1 MEEIVYEFIDYKIK
15 KIENE
20 LNFLSKS
27 YVFLLMSSIE
37 EDILFLKELG
47 SCYADVLVDHMEFV
61 STKIENYFHMLD
73 VQKMKEEIH
82 NRIVQLTVDIEVDCD
97 YSLNPVVQ
105 LDSFIREKDDIALEM
120 KVFDKF
126 GANEEEM
133 NELKYL
139 FGGISMSLERLISI

>member
-1 MEEIVYEFIDYKIK
+1 MEEIVYDFIDYKIK

-20 LNFLSKS
+20 LNVLDKS
-27 YVFLLMSSIE
+27 YVFLLKASID

-47 SCYADVLVDHMEFV
+47 SYYADVLVDHMEFV
-61 STKIENYFHMLD
+61 SIKIENYFHMLD
-73 VQKMKEEIH
+73 VQKMREEIH

-97 YSLNPVVQ
+97 YSTNPVVN
-105 LDSFIREKDDIALEM
+105 LESFFREKDAIALEM
-120 KVFDKF
+120 KVLDKF

>member
-1 MEEIVYEFIDYKIK
+1 MAT
-15 KIENE
+15 
-20 LNFLSKS
+20 
-27 YVFLLMSSIE
+27 LLMWMFLFVTLISIG
-37 EDILFLKELG
+37 K
-47 SCYADVLVDHMEFV
+47 LV
-61 STKIENYFHMLD
+61 LD